1 MRVLLR
7 VGGGSSDDVESL
19 HRWLRREHAVA
30 AHGKL
35 SWARGDDPTQMGIL
49 VDVLTLILGSGL
61 SAAQLAVTLM
71 EWRRSRP
78 GNPAITITCT
88 SPDGASI
95 RIDAATPETL
105 VAAVRALEQQ

>member
-19 HRWLRREHAVA
+19 HRWLRGENAVA
-30 AHGKL
+30 AHGSL
-35 SWARGDDPTQMGIL
+35 SWAHDDDPTQMGTL

-61 SAAQLAVTLM
+61 SASQLAVSLM

-78 GNPAITITCT
+78 GNPAVTITCT
-88 SPDGASI
+88 SPDGATV

-105 VAAVRALEQQ
+105 VAAVRALEQR